1 MASEFQEWADGNRN
15 GMLEP
20 PELREVL
27 EAVRAL
33 IQEPHPVRTPVDE
46 FFNLDGDGEISPKEM
61 IAARNFIFRE
71 QLRRIYQ
78 YDPDLARLFNLN
90 NDEWI
95 SLGEIEPFMDLL
107 FIPETREPREAMGP
121 LERRADRNRDGFVD
135 EGEFEDFARQIFAIA
150 ALLPLAPEEGR
161 QRAVGKRGI
170 FAYVDVS
177 ENGRLEPQEEGDLTF
192 MVAETVAATP
202 GRPAQNPVDHYFDR
216 NGDGRLDLSEIEE
229 ARVQFMEAVIARIFE
244 ADPEV
249 AREYIDRNKNNRI
262 DFNGNG
268 RIEEIEIIRARR
280 AGNVIT
286 EERKEAARVF
296 SGGNTYRRSAR
307 S

>member
-1 MASEFQEWADGNRN
+1 MN
-15 GMLEP
+15 
-20 PELREVL
+20 
-27 EAVRAL
+27 
-33 IQEPHPVRTPVDE
+33 
-46 FFNLDGDGEISPKEM
+46 
-61 IAARNFIFRE
+61 
-71 QLRRIYQ
+71 
-78 YDPDLARLFNLN
+78 
-90 NDEWI
+90 
-95 SLGEIEPFMDLL
+95 LL

-150 ALLPLAPEEGR
+150 ALLPLAPEEGL

-229 ARVQFMEAVIARIFE
+229 ARVQFMEAAIARLFE

-249 AREYIDRNKNNRI
+249 AR
-262 DFNGNG
+262 
-268 RIEEIEIIRARR
+268 
-280 AGNVIT
+280 
-286 EERKEAARVF
+286 
-296 SGGNTYRRSAR
+296 
-307 S
+307 